1 MKMINKTNI
10 AAILLSASLV
20 TTTSCEAV
28 KNSNNQ
34 QKGTVIGAAA
44 GAVLGGVLGNNLGK
58 GKNAPAGAVLGG
70 IVGGVAGNVIGR
82 SMDKQAK
89 EIKETLPGAEVERV
103 GEGIKVT
110 MKENMVNFG
119 FDSSNLTAAAKQ
131 NLDKLAEVLTNNP
144 DTNINIY
151 GHTDSKGSD
160 EYNLGLSDRRAAAVK
175 AYLATKGVASSRM
188 FTMGVG
194 EKDPIASNDTEA
206 GRAQNRRVEFA
217 ITANED
223 MINDAKTDGQN

>member
-1 MKMINKTNI
+1 MKFFNTTII
-10 AAILLSASLV
+10 AAFFITSTMML
-20 TTTSCEAV
+20 TSCESV
-28 KNSNNQ
+28 KNANNQ
-34 QKGTVIGAAA
+34 QKGTVIGTAA
-44 GAVLGGVLGNNLGK
+44 GAVIGGVLGNNLGK

-82 SMDKQAK
+82 NMDKQAK

-119 FDSSNLTAAAKQ
+119 FDSSDLTSAAKA
-131 NLDKLAEVLTNNP
+131 NLDKLAQVLKNNM

-151 GHTDSKGSD
+151 GHTDSKGTD
-160 EYNLGLSDRRAAAVK
+160 AYNLSLSERRAAAVK
-175 AYLATKGVASSRM
+175 NYLVSQGVSAGRM

-194 EKDPIASNDTEA
+194 EKEPVASNDTDA
-206 GRAQNRRVEFA
+206 GRAENRRVEFA
-217 ITANED
+217 ITANQE
-223 MINDAKTDGQN
+223 MINDANSGQ

>member
-1 MKMINKTNI
+1 MKFFNTTNI
-10 AAILLSASLV
+10 AAFFITSTMML
-20 TTTSCEAV
+20 TSCESV
-28 KNSNNQ
+28 KNANNQ
-34 QKGTVIGAAA
+34 QKGTVIGTAA
-44 GAVLGGVLGNNLGK
+44 GAVIGGVLGNNLGK

-82 SMDKQAK
+82 NMDKQAK

-119 FDSSNLTAAAKQ
+119 FDSSDLTSAAKA
-131 NLDKLAEVLTNNP
+131 NLDKLAQVLKNNM

-151 GHTDSKGSD
+151 GHTDSKGTD
-160 EYNLGLSDRRAAAVK
+160 AYNLSLSERRAAAVK
-175 AYLATKGVASSRM
+175 NYLVSQGVSAGRM

-194 EKDPIASNDTEA
+194 EKEPVASNDTDA
-206 GRAQNRRVEFA
+206 GRAENRRVEFA
-217 ITANED
+217 ITANQE
-223 MINDAKTDGQN
+223 MINDANSGQ

>member
-1 MKMINKTNI
+1 MKIFNKTNI
-10 AAILLSASLV
+10 AALFISASML
-20 TTTSCEAV
+20 TMTSCEAV

-58 GKNAPAGAVLGG
+58 GRNAPLGAVLGG
-70 IVGGVAGNVIGR
+70 VVGGVAGNVIG
-82 SMDKQAK
+82 SKMDKQAK

-110 MKENMVNFG
+110 MKENMVNFA
-119 FDSSNLTAAAKQ
+119 FDSSDLTAAAKT
-131 NLDKLAEVLTNNP
+131 NLDKLATILANNP

-151 GHTDSKGSD
+151 GYTDSKGTDS
-160 EYNLGLSDRRAAAVK
+160 YNLSLSDRRAAAVK
-175 AYLATKGVASSRM
+175 SYLSSKGVSSMRM
-188 FTMGVG
+188 NTMGRG
-194 EKDPIASNDTEA
+194 EADPIASNDTDA

-217 ITANED
+217 ITANEN
-223 MINDAKTDGQN
+223 MINDAKSGQ

>member
-1 MKMINKTNI
+1 MKFFNTTNI
-10 AAILLSASLV
+10 AAFFITSTMML
-20 TTTSCEAV
+20 TSCESV
-28 KNSNNQ
+28 KNANNQ
-34 QKGTVIGAAA
+34 QKGTVIGTAA
-44 GAVLGGVLGNNLGK
+44 GAVIGGVLENNLGK

-82 SMDKQAK
+82 NMDKQAK

-119 FDSSNLTAAAKQ
+119 FDSSDLTSAAKA
-131 NLDKLAEVLTNNP
+131 NLDKLAQVLKNNM

-151 GHTDSKGSD
+151 GHTDSKGTD
-160 EYNLGLSDRRAAAVK
+160 AYNLSLSERRAAAVK
-175 AYLATKGVASSRM
+175 NYLVSQGVSAGRM

-194 EKDPIASNDTEA
+194 EKEPVASNDTDA
-206 GRAQNRRVEFA
+206 GRAENRRVEFA
-217 ITANED
+217 ITANEE
-223 MINDAKTDGQN
+223 MINDANSGQ

>member
-1 MKMINKTNI
+1 MKIFNKTNI
-10 AAILLSASLV
+10 AALFISASMV
-20 TTTSCEAV
+20 MTSCEAV

-58 GKNAPAGAVLGG
+58 GRNAPLGAVLGG
-70 IVGGVAGNVIGR
+70 VVGGIAGNVIGNK
-82 SMDKQAK
+82 MDKQAK
-89 EIKETLPGAEVERV
+89 QIKETLPGAEVERV

-119 FDSSNLTAAAKQ
+119 FDSSILTADTKA
-131 NLDKLAEVLTNNP
+131 NLDKLATVLANNP

-151 GHTDSKGSD
+151 GYTDSKGTAS
-160 EYNLGLSDRRAAAVK
+160 YNLSLSDRRAAAVK
-175 AYLATKGVASSRM
+175 SYLASKGVSSSRM
-188 FTMGVG
+188 NTMGMG
-194 EKDPIASNDTEA
+194 EADPVASNDTDA

-217 ITANED
+217 ITANEN
-223 MINDAKTDGQN
+223 MINDAKTAQ